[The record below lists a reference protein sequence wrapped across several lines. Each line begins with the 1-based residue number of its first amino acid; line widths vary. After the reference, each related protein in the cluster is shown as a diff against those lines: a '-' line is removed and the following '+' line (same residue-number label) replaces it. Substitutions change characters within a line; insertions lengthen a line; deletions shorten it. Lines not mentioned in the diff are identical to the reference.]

1 MASKLKGGKTPPR
14 LFEDLSFYNPQ
25 CLPPNSYNILTE
37 AALQFD
43 TSATQK
49 PPKKL
54 VKKGCRHKWA
64 LKSEQCDHIEL
75 DSRPGSSSL
84 YTAAALCMLCRCHI
98 ELTIDF
104 NGEGAGAV
112 PCPKEDAPLH
122 HFIYSRDEHCGLF
135 RVQDGVNAG
144 SWMDTQRFSCSSL
157 SCSARLT
164 IRMRSPIVTSE
175 WEALLLDKSL
185 IKSRAQKAI
194 SDEPSRFEG
203 HAIPS
208 PIEVV
213 GNLRTY
219 IRNAMTSHEERR
231 IPSNN
236 KKWLLCFGEPCADLL
251 KHIGFSRTEDGWF
264 PPRPDVSATVPL
276 TNPLNILLNDVE
288 NELAVL
294 LNLQPDNE
302 RHMAKVH
309 VPLHPAM
316 AEFERILGSK
326 GYKRSTASRTVDLTQ
341 EDQEPEHPFYAG
353 LGSTM
358 DFHDE
363 LICFTYER
371 QIASDTE
378 NAPYYLECLQG
389 IAEGR
394 GSEDLQTKV
403 AIEASSGKFS
413 VRDLREAYQSLG
425 LDIRS
430 LFYDDD
436 TVIGSFQS
444 RIADAPRQE
453 PDLRRALYM
462 IGEHRKSVRIQHVAS
477 NDVKTYEQ
485 ALSWLGATDD
495 MVDEFLVSMYGVKV
509 HESPANEELARQC
522 MVLIAEQRK
531 STGLKA
537 WLETGQLGEME
548 MDFGQAYTRLGI
560 GDRTID
566 DDLVITSYNI
576 NMQETPSQIKDLKRA
591 LAAIAKSRNSF
602 YLQSFLDSSASERK
616 VSEWP
621 VGLENIGNT
630 CYLNSLLQF
639 YFTVKPL
646 RDLVLNFD
654 QYKMQLDDSAFY
666 KKQVGSRKVSKKEV
680 ERAQRFVYELQ
691 KLFQSMIT
699 IPDDK
704 VTPEQELARLTL
716 ISASGEE
723 SFRRKSILSTHRPS
737 LGDINGQPVLGPL
750 PASPDFIASVDT
762 VMSNNSIS
770 NPDHCCAP
778 NTRSEE
784 EVSSDDTLVETP
796 ALDVKADNDLMI
808 LDSVEKEQQQ
818 VQLAEDKENFAPT
831 TVEIPRSKTPDRTLG
846 PIVELSPLQAITEE
860 GPQSPLRQINGGRIP
875 SELSTQTVTA
885 FPAPPNRPP
894 PVPPR
899 NKPDE
904 SKRAIQ
910 QEVEIGAQQDV
921 TEVIAN
927 VLFQL
932 QCAIRP
938 ENIDDSGEQI
948 DQIKTLFFAKQKSY
962 ITNDRGEIRSNEEF
976 VTDIKVD
983 VASGPRDIYAALD
996 GAFDVQEV
1004 EVGGSLEPQYAAI
1017 SQLPPVLQILVQR
1030 AQFDPETK
1038 RPFKSNN
1045 HLELKETIYMDRYM
1059 DSSDSDLAQRRQAC
1073 WAWKKDLAKLDTRR
1087 TELTKTE
1094 MDMDMPAIL
1103 SSAAEYLRQCTS
1115 DESGDPIEVE
1125 PELLASLEKASS
1137 KATAELSEIEEQMK
1151 TLSTNINSQF
1161 ADLRKLPYRLHSV
1174 FIHRGMVNS
1183 GHYWIYIYDF
1193 VNSMWRKYNDGY
1205 VTEVTETKVIFE
1217 AEQSTRP
1224 ATPYFL
1230 VYVRD
1235 DLRSDL
1241 VESVCRDVAE
1251 VRRPQEDTVMADDET
1266 GTTELLK
1273 LSHDLQPAEGHAQAI
1288 DDLWG
1293 SGGRASQA
1301 HFW

>member
-25 CLPPNSYNILTE
+25 FLPPNSYNILTD

-49 PPKKL
+49 PPRKL
-54 VKKGCRHKWA
+54 VKKGCRHRWA

-75 DSRPGSSSL
+75 DFRPDSSSV
-84 YTAAALCMLCRCHI
+84 YTAAALCILCRCHI
-98 ELTIDF
+98 ELMLGF
-104 NGEGAGAV
+104 KGEAAGLV

-122 HFIYSRDEHCGLF
+122 HFIYNRNEHCGLF
-135 RVQDGVNAG
+135 MVQEGVNAG
-144 SWMDTQRFSCSSL
+144 SWMDTQRFICSSP
-157 SCSARLT
+157 SCSACLT
-164 IRMRSPIVTSE
+164 IRMRSPIITSE
-175 WEALLLDKSL
+175 WGALLLDKSL
-185 IKSRAQKAI
+185 IKSRAEKAI

-203 HAIPS
+203 HAVPS

-251 KHIGFSRTEDGWF
+251 KHIGFTRTEDGWF
-264 PPRPDVSATVPL
+264 PPRPDVSDTAPFSNT
-276 TNPLNILLNDVE
+276 LNILLNDVE

-294 LNLQPDNE
+294 LNLQPDSE
-302 RHMAKVH
+302 RHMARVH
-309 VPLHPAM
+309 VPLLPAM
-316 AEFERILGSK
+316 AEFERILGSR
-326 GYKRSTASRTVDLTQ
+326 GYKRTTASRTVDLTQ

-358 DFHDE
+358 DFHDD

-371 QIASDTE
+371 QIACDAE
-378 NAPYYLECLQG
+378 NSTYYLECLQG
-389 IAEGR
+389 IAGGR
-394 GSEDLQTKV
+394 DSEDLQTKV

-425 LDIRS
+425 LDMRS
-430 LFYDDD
+430 SFYDDD

-509 HESPANEELARQC
+509 HESPTNEELARQC
-522 MVLIAEQRK
+522 MVLIAEQRN

-537 WLETGQLGEME
+537 WLETGQLGEMD

-602 YLQSFLDSSASERK
+602 YLQSFLDSSASEHK

-646 RDLVLNFD
+646 RDLVLDFD
-654 QYKMQLDDSAFY
+654 KYKMQLDDSDFY

-691 KLFQSMIT
+691 KLFRSMIT

-737 LGDINGQPVLGPL
+737 LGDINGQPILGPL
-750 PASPDFIASVDT
+750 PASPDVVANVDT
-762 VMSNNSIS
+762 VMSNHAIS
-770 NPDHCCAP
+770 NLNDSHAT
-778 NTRSEE
+778 NSRSEGD
-784 EVSSDDTLVETP
+784 VSSDDTLVENA
-796 ALDVKADNDLMI
+796 ALDVKAANDLMI

-818 VQLAEDKENFAPT
+818 GQLTEDKENFAPT
-831 TVEIPRSKTPDRTLG
+831 IVDIPRPKTPDRTLA
-846 PIVELSPLQAITEE
+846 PIVELSPLGANA
-860 GPQSPLRQINGGRIP
+860 GKHPQSLQDESNGVQSP
-875 SELSTQTVTA
+875 SELTTQTITE

-938 ENIDDSGEQI
+938 ENIDEFGEQI

-962 ITNDRGEIRSNEEF
+962 ITNERGEIRSNEEF
-976 VTDIKVD
+976 VSDIKVD

-1004 EVGGSLEPQYAAI
+1004 EVGGSLEPQYAVI

-1038 RPFKSNN
+1038 RPFKSNH

-1059 DSSDSDLAQRRQAC
+1059 DSSDTDLAQRRQTC

-1087 TELTKTE
+1087 IELTKTE
-1094 MDMDMPAIL
+1094 MDMDMPAVL
-1103 SSAAEYLRQCTS
+1103 NSTAEYLRQCSS
-1115 DESGDPIEVE
+1115 DANDDPVEVE

-1137 KATAELSEIEEQMK
+1137 NAAAELSEIEKQIQ

-1205 VTEVTETKVIFE
+1205 VTEVTEPKIIFE

-1235 DLRSDL
+1235 DLKSDL
-1241 VESVCRDVAE
+1241 VESVCRDVIE
-1251 VRRPQEDTVMADDET
+1251 VQKSQEDTVMADDET

-1273 LSHDLQPAEGHAQAI
+1273 WSQDLQPAEGHAQAI
-1288 DDLWG
+1288 DDPWG
-1293 SGGRASQA
+1293 SSGRASQA

>member
-25 CLPPNSYNILTE
+25 CLLPNSYNILTE

-49 PPKKL
+49 PSRKL

-75 DSRPGSSSL
+75 DFRPDLSSL
-84 YTAAALCMLCRCHI
+84 YTAAALCILCRCHV

-104 NGEGAGAV
+104 KGEGAGVV
-112 PCPKEDAPLH
+112 PCPKEVAPLH
-122 HFIYSRDEHCGLF
+122 HFIYSRNEHCGLF
-135 RVQDGVNAG
+135 WVQEGVNAG
-144 SWMDTQRFSCSSL
+144 SWMDTQRFSCSSP

-164 IRMRSPIVTSE
+164 IRMRSPIITSE
-175 WEALLLDKSL
+175 WEALLLDRSL

-203 HAIPS
+203 HAVPS
-208 PIEVV
+208 PIEVI

-251 KHIGFSRTEDGWF
+251 NHIGFTRTEDGWF
-264 PPRPDVSATVPL
+264 PPRPDVSATIPL
-276 TNPLNILLNDVE
+276 TSPLNILLNDVE

-309 VPLHPAM
+309 VALHPAM
-316 AEFERILGSK
+316 TEFERILGSK

-371 QIASDTE
+371 QIACDAE
-378 NAPYYLECLQG
+378 NSAYYLECLQG

-425 LDIRS
+425 LDMRS

-462 IGEHRKSVRIQHVAS
+462 IGEHRKSMRIQHVAS

-509 HESPANEELARQC
+509 HESPTNEELARQC

-737 LGDINGQPVLGPL
+737 LGDINGQPVFGPL
-750 PASPDFIASVDT
+750 PASPDVVASVDT
-762 VMSNNSIS
+762 VMSNNGIL
-770 NPDHCCAP
+770 NPDDSCATNP
-778 NTRSEE
+778 RSEE
-784 EVSSDDTLVETP
+784 DVSSDDTLVETP
-796 ALDVKADNDLMI
+796 ALDIKADNDLMI
-808 LDSVEKEQQQ
+808 LDSVEKKQQQ
-818 VQLAEDKENFAPT
+818 GQLAEDKENFTPT
-831 TVEIPRSKTPDRTLG
+831 IMEIPHSKTPDRALG
-846 PIVELSPLQAITEE
+846 PIVELSPLRADTEE
-860 GPQSPLRQINGGRIP
+860 HPQSPPKESNGEQSP
-875 SELSTQTVTA
+875 SELTARTVIA

-899 NKPDE
+899 KKPDE

-938 ENIDDSGEQI
+938 ENIDESGEQI

-976 VTDIKVD
+976 VSDIKVD

-1059 DSSDSDLAQRRQAC
+1059 DSSDTDLAQRRQAC
-1073 WAWKKDLAKLDTRR
+1073 WAWKKDLAKLDARKI
-1087 TELTKTE
+1087 ELTETE
-1094 MDMDMPAIL
+1094 MNMDIPAVL
-1103 SSAAEYLRQCTS
+1103 SSTAEYLRQCSNDKS
-1115 DESGDPIEVE
+1115 DNPIEVE

-1137 KATAELSEIEEQMK
+1137 NAGAELSEIEKQIK
-1151 TLSTNINSQF
+1151 KLSTNIKSQF
-1161 ADLRKLPYRLHSV
+1161 ADLRELPYRLHSV

-1205 VTEVTETKVIFE
+1205 VTEVTEPKIIFE

-1235 DLRSDL
+1235 DLKSDL

-1251 VRRPQEDTVMADDET
+1251 VQRSQEDTVMADDET
-1266 GTTELLK
+1266 GAKELLK
-1273 LSHDLQPAEGHAQAI
+1273 WSQDLQPAEGRTQAV

-1293 SGGRASQA
+1293 SGGQANQA

>member
-1 MASKLKGGKTPPR
+1 
-14 LFEDLSFYNPQ
+14 
-25 CLPPNSYNILTE
+25 
-37 AALQFD
+37 
-43 TSATQK
+43 
-49 PPKKL
+49 
-54 VKKGCRHKWA
+54 
-64 LKSEQCDHIEL
+64 
-75 DSRPGSSSL
+75 
-84 YTAAALCMLCRCHI
+84 
-98 ELTIDF
+98 
-104 NGEGAGAV
+104 
-112 PCPKEDAPLH
+112 
-122 HFIYSRDEHCGLF
+122 
-135 RVQDGVNAG
+135 
-144 SWMDTQRFSCSSL
+144 
-157 SCSARLT
+157 
-164 IRMRSPIVTSE
+164 MRAPIVTSE
-175 WEALLLDKSL
+175 WEALLLDKTL

-194 SDEPSRFEG
+194 FDEPSRFEG

-219 IRNAMTSHEERR
+219 IRNAMTSDEERR

-251 KHIGFSRTEDGWF
+251 EHIGFTRTEDGWF

-276 TNPLNILLNDVE
+276 SNPLNILLNDVE
-288 NELAVL
+288 YELAVL

-302 RHMAKVH
+302 RHMAKIH
-309 VPLHPAM
+309 VPLHPAK
-316 AEFERILGSK
+316 AEFERILGCK

-341 EDQEPEHPFYAG
+341 DDQEPEHPFYAG

-371 QIASDTE
+371 QIACDSE
-378 NAPYYLECLQG
+378 NSPYYLECLQG

-403 AIEASSGKFS
+403 AIEASSGKYS

-425 LDIRS
+425 LEIRS
-430 LFYDDD
+430 LYYDDD

-462 IGEHRKSVRIQHVAS
+462 IGEHRRSMRIQHVAS

-537 WLETGQLGEME
+537 WLETGQLGEIE

-576 NMQETPSQIKDLKRA
+576 NMQETPSQVKDLKRA

-654 QYKMQLDDSAFY
+654 QYKMRLDDSAFCR
-666 KKQVGSRKVSKKEV
+666 KQVGSRKVSRKEV
-680 ERAQRFVYELQ
+680 ELVYELQ
-691 KLFQSMIT
+691 KLFRSMIT

-716 ISASGEE
+716 ISASSEE
-723 SFRRKSILSTHRPS
+723 SIRRKSILSTHRPS

-750 PASPDFIASVDT
+750 PAAPDVLESVDT
-762 VMSNNSIS
+762 VMSNNGIS
-770 NPDHCCAP
+770 NPADSCAINP
-778 NTRSEE
+778 RSEADS
-784 EVSSDDTLVETP
+784 SSDDTLVETP
-796 ALDVKADNDLMI
+796 ALNMQADSELMI
-808 LDSVEKEQQQ
+808 LDSVKRDQQQ
-818 VQLAEDKENFAPT
+818 FQPAEDKENFAPAV
-831 TVEIPRSKTPDRTLG
+831 VEMPQSKTPERILG
-846 PIVELSPLQAITEE
+846 PIEELSPVRANTEE
-860 GPQSPLRQINGGRIP
+860 HPQSLSRQIRDGQSP
-875 SELSTQTVTA
+875 SQLTTQTATA

-899 NKPDE
+899 NQPDE
-904 SKRAIQ
+904 SKQAIQ
-910 QEVEIGAQQDV
+910 QEVEMGAQQDV

-938 ENIDDSGEQI
+938 EKIDEFGEQI

-976 VTDIKVD
+976 VSDIKVD

-1004 EVGGSLEPQYAAI
+1004 EVGGSLEPQYAVI

-1045 HLELKETIYMDRYM
+1045 HLELKERIYMDRYM
-1059 DSSDSDLAQRRQAC
+1059 DSSDNDLTQRRQAC
-1073 WAWKKDLAKLDTRR
+1073 WAWKKDLAKLDARR
-1087 TELTKTE
+1087 IELTKTE
-1094 MDMDMPAIL
+1094 MDMDMPAVL
-1103 SSAAEYLRQCTS
+1103 RSVAEYLRQCTS
-1115 DESGDPIEVE
+1115 DESDDPIEVK
-1125 PELLASLEKASS
+1125 PWVLASLDKASS
-1137 KATAELSEIEEQMK
+1137 NVTAELSEIEVQM
-1151 TLSTNINSQF
+1151 TALCTNINSQF
-1161 ADLRKLPYRLHSV
+1161 VDLRELPYRLHSV
-1174 FIHRGMVNS
+1174 FIHRGVVNS

-1205 VTEVTETKVIFE
+1205 VTEVTETQIIFG

-1224 ATPYFL
+1224 ASPYFL
-1230 VYVRD
+1230 VYVRE
-1235 DLRSDL
+1235 DLRFDL
-1241 VESVCRDVAE
+1241 VESVYRDVAE
-1251 VRRPQEDTVMADDET
+1251 VQRLQEDTIMADDEI

-1273 LSHDLQPAEGHAQAI
+1273 LSHNLQPAEGRVQVNN
-1288 DDLWG
+1288 DFWG
-1293 SGGRASQA
+1293 PVRGVSQG